1 MPLWGQFIIAVNKP
15 LRLQEL
21 SETAPRMEARINT
34 DEGIL
39 LRINRSIQVEGAF
52 GVLKQDMGFRRFLL
66 RGQVKVQTELI
77 LLATVFNINRLHNK
91 IQTNRCGAYLHIP
104 HTA

>member
-1 MPLWGQFIIAVNKP
+1 
-15 LRLQEL
+15 
-21 SETAPRMEARINT
+21 NT

-77 LLATVFNINRLHNK
+77 LLATAFNIKKLHNK
-91 IQTNRCGAYLHIP
+91 IRANRCGAYLHIP
-104 HTA
+104 KAA